1 MRDNLIM
8 LIALFFCSS
17 CIMSFHIY
25 IYNNVYNRQKGLERE
40 REFSI
45 LILHIDLVGMYLI
58 FGV

>member
-1 MRDNLIM
+1 
-8 LIALFFCSS
+8 
-17 CIMSFHIY
+17 MSFHIYIY